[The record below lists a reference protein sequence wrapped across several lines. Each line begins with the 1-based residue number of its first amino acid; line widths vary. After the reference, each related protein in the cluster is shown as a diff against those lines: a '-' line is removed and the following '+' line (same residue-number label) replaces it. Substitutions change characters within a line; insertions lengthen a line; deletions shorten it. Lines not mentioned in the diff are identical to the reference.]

1 MNPHD
6 TNVTRSLVL
15 LVCQFRHFRILY
27 ITQPFSLSMPT
38 TNDMILWHKENVNN
52 YFGKSK
58 SPKIASVFLKFLNIP
73 SVRFRF
79 ASSHCRLSH
88 YASPCPVRF
97 RFAPSHCRLSH
108 YASPCPVRFR
118 FASSHCGLSPYTGRD
133 AVLSLC
139 KHKQLCVSSCAWL
152 NAYSMFPG
160 NLGIPSNPAC
170 RSSSVGM

>member
-97 RFAPSHCRLSH
+97 RFA
-108 YASPCPVRFR
+108 
-118 FASSHCGLSPYTGRD
+118 SSHCGLSPYTGRD

>member
-97 RFAPSHCRLSH
+97 RFA
-108 YASPCPVRFR
+108 
-118 FASSHCGLSPYTGRD
+118 SSHCGLS
-133 AVLSLC
+133 AL
-139 KHKQLCVSSCAWL
+139 
-152 NAYSMFPG
+152 
-160 NLGIPSNPAC
+160 C
-170 RSSSVGM
+170 RSRKDDSRKQVSAPSFPASAHRGTANRHSTHPDICRRFV